1 MVDALENQTTGL
13 ELKPHESFMS
23 KIFIAGASGFIGQ
36 RLILQLLEQGHE
48 VYGLSRIQ
56 GATIAHIRHS
66 KFHTVFG
73 DLGLNDTK
81 VHLPDDIDA
90 AYYLVHSM
98 AQHLG
103 SLKDR
108 EEQNAKQF
116 LEWINRT
123 KCQHI
128 IYLSGIIHEGNTLSE
143 HLASRQ
149 NVERVLQS
157 GKIPVTV
164 LRASIIIG
172 AGSASFEIIR
182 DLVEKLPVMIAP
194 KWVRTRC
201 QPIAVDDVLYFL
213 TKILLM
219 PRAYNQTFEIN
230 GPEVMSFKQVLLRY
244 ARFRRL
250 KRWIIDV
257 PFLTPRLSSYWLV
270 LITSVRYSICSYLV
284 DSMKYDSSSTDN
296 RIQSIVPH
304 NCLKFEE
311 ALERA
316 FMRIAQNEIISTWMD
331 AWFSDG
337 KPADIKYYIQ
347 VPHEGCVQDVQR
359 QKLKSDEQTVL
370 DRIWSI
376 GGKNGWY
383 GLNWAWRLRGLFD
396 KLIGGAG
403 MNRGRRNPNKLEVGD
418 PIDFWRVVK
427 AEKKPCHLILYAE
440 MKIPGEAW
448 LEFKI
453 EDGTLM
459 QIATF
464 RPKGVWGRIYWYAM
478 MPFHF
483 SIFRNMAK
491 GLAS

>member
-1 MVDALENQTTGL
+1 
-13 ELKPHESFMS
+13 MS

-36 RLILQLLEQGHE
+36 RLVLQLLEQGHE
-48 VYGLSRIQ
+48 IYGLAHLK
-56 GATIAHIRHS
+56 GNPIAHIRHPN
-66 KFHTVFG
+66 FHTVYG
-73 DLGLNDTK
+73 DLGLSSNRLS
-81 VHLPDDIDA
+81 LPKEIDA

-98 AQHLG
+98 AQHSG
-103 SLKDR
+103 SLKER
-108 EEQNAKQF
+108 EQQNAQQF
-116 LEWINRT
+116 LEWMDGTR
-123 KCQHI
+123 CQHI
-128 IYLSGIIHEGNTLSE
+128 IFLSGIFRESECLSE
-143 HLASRQ
+143 HLSSRH
-149 NVERVLQS
+149 NVEKVLKS
-157 GKIPVTV
+157 GRIPVTV

-182 DLVEKLPVMIAP
+182 DLVEKLPIMIAP
-194 KWVRTRC
+194 RWVRSKC
-201 QPIAVDDVLYFL
+201 QPIAIVDVIYYL
-213 TKILLM
+213 TQILLK
-219 PRAYNQTFEIN
+219 PAAYHQIFEIH
-230 GPEVMSFKQVLLRY
+230 GPEIMSFKQVLLRY
-244 ARFRRL
+244 ASFRHL

-284 DSMKYDSSSTDN
+284 DSMKQDSFSTDD

-304 NCLKFEE
+304 SCLSFEE

-316 FMRIAQNEIISTWMD
+316 FMKIAQNEIISTWMD
-331 AWFSDG
+331 AWFVDG

-347 VPHEGCVQDVQR
+347 VPKEGCLQDVQR
-359 QKLKSDEQTVL
+359 QKLRSDDEVVL

-396 KLIGGAG
+396 KLVGGTG
-403 MNRGRRNPNKLEVGD
+403 MNRGRRKPSTLDIGD

-440 MKIPGEAW
+440 MKLPGEAW
-448 LEFKI
+448 LEFRI
-453 EDGTLM
+453 EDGTLI

-464 RPKGVWGRIYWYAM
+464 RPRGVWGRIYWYAM

-483 SIFRNMAK
+483 FIFRNMAK
-491 GLAS
+491 RLAS